1 MTVRVLIVEDDPATA
16 EVLTLILTREG
27 FDTRTVGEGLHALA
41 ELDRSGADMVLL
53 DVVLPGMS
61 GLQVLRQIRTDS
73 LVPVIVVSAR
83 DTELDKVLALELG
96 ADDYLSKPYSARELI
111 ARIRAV
117 LRRDTA
123 GGPLLGSVLVAGHLQ
138 MDVPRH
144 LFTVD
149 GVATTLPL
157 KEFALMQALLQSPD
171 RLLTRE
177 RLIERLWG
185 DDDPSASRPLD
196 IYVKRL
202 RTRIEAGPTG
212 RPCLLTVLGV
222 GYILQT

>member
-1 MTVRVLIVEDDPATA
+1 
-16 EVLTLILTREG
+16 
-27 FDTRTVGEGLHALA
+27 
-41 ELDRSGADMVLL
+41 
-53 DVVLPGMS
+53 MS

-73 LVPVIVVSAR
+73 PVPVIVVSAR

-196 IYVKRL
+196 IYVKPL

-212 RPCLLTVLGV
+212 RPCLLTVLGA